1 MQKPIILIKLGG
13 SLITDKKRPFTVRRR
28 ALRAIAVEV
37 KKVSELGIALII
49 GHGAGSFAH
58 IPAQQYQTHKGCIRP
73 DSKQGI
79 VEVAAAAR
87 RLNSIVMEELV
98 AAGVLAVSVSPLS
111 MMTARNFQL
120 GSISIESLEQ
130 LLSLGLIPV
139 VYGDQVMDQKRGCTI
154 FSTERVL
161 GYIGLELQQHGQQVA
176 KIIHCGQTDGVYD
189 LEGKTIPVI
198 NNKNLHLYQQ
208 AIHGSDGVDVTGG
221 MLHKVEESLLLAN
234 QGIPSLIIDG
244 VEQGSLV
251 QAVMGEAVL
260 GTRVEQ

>member
-1 MQKPIILIKLGG
+1 MSSPIILIKLGG
-13 SLITDKKRPFTVRRR
+13 SLITDKQRSFTVRRR
-28 ALRAIAVEV
+28 ALRAIALEV
-37 KKVSELGIALII
+37 KKAADLGVTLII

-58 IPAQQYQTHKGCIRP
+58 VPAMKYQTHKGLVQP
-73 DSKQGI
+73 DSKRGI

-87 RLNSIVMEELV
+87 QLNSIVMEALIE
-98 AAGVLAVSVSPLS
+98 ADVLAVSVSPLS
-111 MMTARNFQL
+111 MMTARNFGL
-120 GSISIESLEQ
+120 GKIFTESLEQ
-130 LLSLGLIPV
+130 LLSLGLLPV
-139 VYGDQVMDQKRGCTI
+139 VYGDQVVDQKRGCTI

-161 GYIGLELQQHGQQVA
+161 GYIGLELQKRGHQVA

-189 LEGKTIPVI
+189 LAGKTIPVI

-234 QGIPSLIIDG
+234 QGIPGLIIDG
-244 VEQGSLV
+244 VEHGSLLR
-251 QAVMGEAVL
+251 AVMGEEVV